1 MKKSMLYTRTGDAG
15 TTALVG
21 GTRIAKN
28 SVRVNAYGDID
39 ELNSHLGMVQALA
52 ASAPGAGEEAARL
65 EGIERVMF
73 EIGGYLANPGA
84 PCCGG
89 LGERIAG
96 LEEAIDS
103 LDASTPPQHWF
114 ILPGGTVAAAS
125 AHIARTVCRRA
136 ERSVLTLAE
145 TESVDPAVTAYL
157 NRLSDYL
164 YILARKLN
172 ALAGMEELKV

>member
-21 GTRIAKN
+21 GKRIAKH
-28 SVRVNAYGDID
+28 SLRVNAYGDID

-52 ASAPGAGEEAARL
+52 ASTPGAGDEAARL

-73 EIGGYLANPGA
+73 EIGGYLANPAA
-84 PCCGG
+84 PCCEG
-89 LGERIAG
+89 LGERTAA
-96 LEEAIDS
+96 LEEAIDM
-103 LDASTPPQHWF
+103 LDASTPEQRWF
-114 ILPGGTVAAAS
+114 ILPGGTVAAAA

-136 ERSVLTLAE
+136 ERSVLALAAE
-145 TESVDPAVTAYL
+145 ESVDPAVTAYV

-164 YILARKLN
+164 YILARKFN
-172 ALAGMEELKV
+172 ALAGVEELKV